1 MYFYKLEN
9 VELSKNYRYVIVN
22 DDSDILIGQNFMQ
35 TDFKT

>member
-22 DDSDILIGQNFMQ
+22 DDSDMLIG
-35 TDFKT
+35 